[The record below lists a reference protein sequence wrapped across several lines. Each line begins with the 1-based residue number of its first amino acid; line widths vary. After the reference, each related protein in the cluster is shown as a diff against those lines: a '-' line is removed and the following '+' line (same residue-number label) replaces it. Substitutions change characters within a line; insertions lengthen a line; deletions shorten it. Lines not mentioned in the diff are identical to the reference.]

1 MRGPIDGTTAQGD
14 WIDGRTGEHVP
25 AGLEE
30 DTANDPSPPT
40 EHAVHSRSYIYAPA
54 PTRGLEGLRQGVNL
68 IIATSVDLTPM
79 RLERLGSSI
88 DDEPEHRYSYD
99 ELKTALSH
107 PEVNRGSIAA
117 SAEPPTR
124 GQQLAIYDAVVW
136 WVAFVEREWRDL
148 APGEAMSGTATDT
161 LEPILLDAWSER
173 FAEVSQQLES
183 WLDGE
188 AKEIPERAASEA
200 ERCLR
205 AAVYAYGSALD
216 HSVRDQIEGIAKRE
230 SADHWWEIHEDPD
243 APNALQCSTRLLD
256 RWFRWTEEPVLWRP
270 IVALASSSEEVRIT
284 FRSNEPQ
291 RDPAQLIIDTN
302 RAILDVGGEC
312 TALDHGG
319 DSRRLFDVA
328 EELRATMVDAV
339 RRARSGNDA

>member
-1 MRGPIDGTTAQGD
+1 MALLRNGA

-25 AGLEE
+25 ARLEG
-30 DTANDPSPPT
+30 DMSDGPSPPT
-40 EHAVHSRSYIYAPA
+40 EHAVHSRSYIYAPG

-68 IIATSVDLTPM
+68 IIATGVDLTAM
-79 RLERLGSSI
+79 KLERLGSSV
-88 DDEPEHRYSYD
+88 DDEPADRYSYD

-107 PEVNRGSIAA
+107 PEVNRARVAA

-148 APGEAMSGTATDT
+148 APGEAMSGTAADT
-161 LEPILLDAWSER
+161 LEPILLDAWSEG
-173 FAEVSQQLES
+173 FVDVSLQHES
-183 WLDGE
+183 WLNGE
-188 AKEIPERAASEA
+188 AKAIPERAASEA

-205 AAVYAYGSALD
+205 AAVYAYGSALG

-230 SADHWWEIHEDPD
+230 SADHWWGILEDLE
-243 APNALQCSTRLLD
+243 APNALQCSSRLLD

-270 IVALASSSEEVRIT
+270 IVALASSAEEVRIT
-284 FRSNEPQ
+284 FRSNEPR
-291 RDPAQLIIDTN
+291 RDSAQLTIDTK
-302 RAILDVGGEC
+302 RAVLDVGGEC
-312 TALDHGG
+312 TAVDHGG
-319 DSRRLFDVA
+319 DSRRLFEAA

-339 RRARSGNDA
+339 RQARSGNVA

>member
-1 MRGPIDGTTAQGD
+1 M
-14 WIDGRTGEHVP
+14 
-25 AGLEE
+25 
-30 DTANDPSPPT
+30 
-40 EHAVHSRSYIYAPA
+40 HSRSYIYGPG

-68 IIATSVDLTPM
+68 IIATSVDLTAM

-88 DDEPEHRYSYD
+88 DEEPEDRYSYD

-173 FAEVSQQLES
+173 FAEVSQQHES

-188 AKEIPERAASEA
+188 AKAIPERAASEA

-205 AAVYAYGSALD
+205 AALYAYGSALD
-216 HSVRDQIEGIAKRE
+216 HSIRDQIEGIAKRE
-230 SADHWWEIHEDPD
+230 SADHWWGVLEDPD
-243 APNALQCSTRLLD
+243 EPNALQCSSRLLD
-256 RWFRWTEEPVLWRP
+256 RWFRWAEEPVLWRP

-284 FRSNEPQ
+284 FRSNKRR
-291 RDPAQLIIDTN
+291 RDPAQLIIDTK
-302 RAILDVGGEC
+302 RAILDVRGKC
-312 TALDHGG
+312 TAVDHRG
-319 DSRRLFDVA
+319 DPRRLFEAA
-328 EELRATMVDAV
+328 EELRARMVNAV
-339 RRARSGNDA
+339 RRTRSGKHE